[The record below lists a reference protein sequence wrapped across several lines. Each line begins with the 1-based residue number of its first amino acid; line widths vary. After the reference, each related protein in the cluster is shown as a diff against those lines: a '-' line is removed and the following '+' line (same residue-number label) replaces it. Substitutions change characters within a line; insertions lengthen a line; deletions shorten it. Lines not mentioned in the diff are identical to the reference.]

1 MTRYPGMLERL
12 AVLIGGFAAGA
23 LMRRGQ
29 WDLSAPSRSIERS
42 ARELQAQVRAHE
54 HRLKR
59 LESRTEAHEAKL
71 QQIPSAAE
79 LASVM
84 DELVGKAMS
93 GLDARL
99 SAQAHSIET
108 LQTTVSQ
115 TDELLER
122 VLESLDL
129 LSEK

>member
-1 MTRYPGMLERL
+1 MLERL

-23 LMRRGQ
+23 LMRRWQG
-29 WDLSAPSRSIERS
+29 DLLAPPRSLERIVREIE
-42 ARELQAQVRAHE
+42 AQVRGHE

-59 LESRTEAHEAKL
+59 LESRAEAHETKL
-71 QQIPSAAE
+71 KQIPTAGE
-79 LASVM
+79 LVSVM

-99 SAQAHSIET
+99 TAQAHSIET
-108 LQTTVSQ
+108 LQNTVSQ

-129 LSEK
+129 LGER